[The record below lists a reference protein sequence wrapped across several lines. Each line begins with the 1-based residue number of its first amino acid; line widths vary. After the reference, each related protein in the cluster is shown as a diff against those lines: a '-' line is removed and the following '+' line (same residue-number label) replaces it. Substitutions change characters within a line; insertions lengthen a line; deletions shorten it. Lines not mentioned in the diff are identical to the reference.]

1 MPESILDIAA
11 RLVNDGGERNT
22 AYDHPWVNFAKISI
36 VWSINTGKHIT
47 PENVADMMMGL
58 KNVRESFM
66 SKPDNIVDL
75 AGYARCKDRFEEIS
89 IYHRRAF
96 NAQMQTVMEMLT
108 DPPQAFNAD
117 KSF

>member
-22 AYDHPWVNFAKISI
+22 AYDHPWVNFAKISM

-66 SKPDNIVDL
+66 SKPDNIIDL
-75 AGYARCKDRFEEIS
+75 AGYARCKDRFNEIDERTR
-89 IYHRRAF
+89 ITF
-96 NAQMQTVMEMLT
+96 NSHMDAIMDLLNNPSQSLS
-108 DPPQAFNAD
+108 N
-117 KSF
+117 